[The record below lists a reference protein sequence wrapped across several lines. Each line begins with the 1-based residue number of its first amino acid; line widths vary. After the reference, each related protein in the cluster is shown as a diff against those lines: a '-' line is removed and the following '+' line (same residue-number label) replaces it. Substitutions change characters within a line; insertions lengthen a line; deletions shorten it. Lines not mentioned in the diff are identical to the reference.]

1 MRNRNIGIVGLLLA
15 VAANAAIA
23 EKIPSG
29 THVMARVSHTLS
41 SASAHQGQTWTGSLT
56 RDITEHGKVIART
69 GDPVTGKVTYVKPSG
84 RLHAPGEISIRL
96 TSVNGE
102 PVSTNRVSRKGA
114 SHTKSNA
121 AKIGG
126 GAAGGAIIGGL
137 VGGGK
142 GAAIGSAAGA
152 GAGTAGAAAT
162 GKREA
167 VIPAESVYTFTV
179 TGAR

>member
-1 MRNRNIGIVGLLLA
+1 MRVRRIGIVGFLVMAAATAA
-15 VAANAAIA
+15 VA
-23 EKIPSG
+23 ERIPSG
-29 THVMARVSHTLS
+29 THVTARVGHTLS

-56 RDITEHGKVIART
+56 HDITEHGKVVART
-69 GDPVTGKVTYVKPSG
+69 GDPVKGKVTYVKPSG

-96 TSVNGE
+96 TSINGE
-102 PVSTNRVSRKGA
+102 PVSTTRVSRKGA

-142 GAAIGSAAGA
+142 GAAIGSVAGA
-152 GAGTAGAAAT
+152 GAGTGAAAAT

-179 TGAR
+179 TGSR